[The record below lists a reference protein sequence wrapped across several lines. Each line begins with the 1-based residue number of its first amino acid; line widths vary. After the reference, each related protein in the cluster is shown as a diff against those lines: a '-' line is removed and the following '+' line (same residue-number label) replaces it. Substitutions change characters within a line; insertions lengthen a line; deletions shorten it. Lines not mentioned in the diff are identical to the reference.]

1 MDGGVTLNRTE
12 MIPECR
18 QQMPTGVSH
27 GLFEYRILVNR
38 QIADVSPVD
47 YTLSDLYPAFNIY
60 VAIGSLGRQSH
71 RASSTGKITPVM
83 HRAGRLDHTGQ
94 THFTR
99 MPSSSEFGSHTFNTY
114 HTLDTDVEFPC
125 PPRRPPTQLKRC
137 PIFQRQ

>member
-38 QIADVSPVD
+38 QIADISPVD

-60 VAIGSLGRQSH
+60 VPLAALAGNPIVPRQLARLLPSCIGL
-71 RASSTGKITPVM
+71 AV
-83 HRAGRLDHTGQ
+83 
-94 THFTR
+94 
-99 MPSSSEFGSHTFNTY
+99 
-114 HTLDTDVEFPC
+114 
-125 PPRRPPTQLKRC
+125 
-137 PIFQRQ
+137 